1 MWICLIACLCR
12 EGRLEEASSVLA
24 KMVDSGTAP
33 CAVTYAPLVR
43 GFLRAGRHDKV
54 SELLKIHGVG
64 KLQPIHCSV

>member
-1 MWICLIACLCR
+1 M
-12 EGRLEEASSVLA
+12 LA

-33 CAVTYAPLVR
+33 CAVTYTPLVR